1 MNAKRNPFRV
11 IVAGGRDF
19 DDYDYL
25 KSSLD
30 HLLQNVEAQIVI
42 VSGTAHGADI
52 LGEKYA
58 QEKGYEIRRF
68 PADWDSFGKSAGY
81 IRNEQMAQNADALV
95 AFWDGQSRGTK
106 HMIDLAH
113 KYRLLVRVKK
123 YVKE

>member
-1 MNAKRNPFRV
+1 MAKM
-11 IVAGGRDF
+11 
-19 DDYDYL
+19 YL
-25 KSSLD
+25 
-30 HLLQNVEAQIVI
+30 VTGC
-42 VSGTAHGADI
+42 SGVGKTTFSK
-52 LGEKYA
+52 KYA
-58 QEKGYEIRRF
+58 QEKGYEIHRF

-123 YVKE
+123 YVKG